1 MFMGKNKIKK
11 KRDEKKRVGELWLVL
26 IVCFIIAIAGIVS
39 QKSDGGLQKEA
50 EIILNELTNGDEHN
64 FAVNKLVQDEVL
76 TKISGMSYT
85 ELKDSLNIE
94 NDFCI
99 YFEDENGNLVEVK
112 DGLRSVGSDA
122 IELNGRPCGE

>member
-1 MFMGKNKIKK
+1 MGKNKIKK

>member
-1 MFMGKNKIKK
+1 MAKNKIKK
-11 KRDEKKRVGELWLVL
+11 KRDEKRRVGELWLVL
-26 IVCFIIAIAGIVS
+26 IVCFIIVIVGIVS